1 MEIDRGTRIDEIACS
16 NGINGNIIAAK
27 VDGRAVDLSRQLEN
41 DCSLAWVSVDSPDGL
56 DVLRHSTAHLMAQA
70 VQSLFPGTQV
80 TIGPT
85 IEDGFYYDFKRDQA
99 FTPEEIKK
107 IESRMEEIAKSNLKV
122 TREEMPKGQAIELF
136 RRMGEDYKV
145 AILEDI
151 PDEVVSLYRQGDWVD
166 LCRGPHVPSTGVLKA
181 FKLTGVAGAYWR
193 GNEKNE
199 MLQRIYGTAWP
210 TKQALKEYL
219 RLVEEAK
226 KRDHRKLGQEL
237 GLFMIS
243 DAIGPGL
250 PIWLPK
256 GAMVRSILERY
267 IVDIERS
274 MGYQHVNTPQLAR
287 VDLYKRSGHWDH
299 FKDNMYPPMEFESKE
314 ELVLRPMNCPHHI
327 TIYKHGL
334 HSYRDLPI
342 RLAELGTMYRYERS
356 GALSGLSRVR
366 AMTLNDAHIFCL
378 PEQIQA
384 ETVAVLRLIQR
395 VYRDFGF
402 KDYWYRLSLRNPN
415 DKANFVDNDG
425 MWDRAEAYLRQAL
438 TEVGVPFKEAVGEAA
453 YYGPKID
460 VQLNDVLGHSE
471 TLSTVQLD
479 FYLPERFELEYV
491 DRDGQ
496 YKRPVMIH
504 RGVISTMERMMAFL
518 IEHYAGNFPLWL
530 APVQI
535 KVVTV
540 TDQQLDYARKVS
552 AELKD
557 AGWRVELDGR
567 NEKLGYKIREAQL
580 AKIPYAIVI
589 GDKEVAGS
597 DRGAA
602 PARRREPGADGVWRF
617 QRQAACRG
625 CRRNG
630 RSIEIMRSNEEWRC
644 PIAREARINH
654 QIRAR
659 EVRVIGRQGRAAR
672 RYAVA

>member
-1 MEIDRGTRIDEIACS
+1 MENIHVRLPDGQTVEVRRGTRIDEIGS
-16 NGINGNIIAAK
+16 GHRVDGDIIAAK
-27 VDGRAVDLSRQLEN
+27 VDGRPVDLNRPVEQDCFLEWI
-41 DCSLAWVSVDSPDGL
+41 SIDSPDGL

-85 IEDGFYYDFKRDQA
+85 IEDGFYYDFKRDRA
-99 FTPEEIKK
+99 FTAEELEK
-107 IESRMEEIAKSNLKV
+107 IEARMAEIAQSNLKV
-122 TREEMPKGQAIELF
+122 SREEMPKSKAIELF
-136 RRMGEDYKV
+136 RNMGEDYKV
-145 AILEDI
+145 AILEEI
-151 PDEVVSLYRQGDWVD
+151 PDETVSLYRQGDWVD
-166 LCRGPHVPSTGVLKA
+166 LCRGPHVPSTGAIKA

-199 MLQRIYGTAWP
+199 MLQRIYGTSWP
-210 TKQALKEYL
+210 TKQALKEHL
-219 RLVEEAK
+219 RLLEEAK

-250 PIWLPK
+250 PVWLPK

-267 IVDIERS
+267 IVDLERS
-274 MGYQHVNTPQLAR
+274 LGYQHVNTPQLAR

-299 FKDNMYPPMEFESKE
+299 FKDNMYPLMEFENKE

-327 TIYKHGL
+327 VIYQHGL

-356 GALSGLSRVR
+356 GTLSGLSRVR

-378 PEQIQA
+378 PEQIQSEA
-384 ETVAVLRLIQR
+384 VGVLRLIER

-402 KDYWYRLSLRNPN
+402 KDYWYRLSLRNSK
-415 DKANFVDNDG
+415 DKANFVDNDA
-425 MWDRAEAYLRQAL
+425 MWDKAESYLRQAL
-438 TEVGVPFKEAVGEAA
+438 SEVGVAYKEAVGEAA

-491 DRDGQ
+491 DKDGQ

-518 IEHYAGNFPLWL
+518 IEHHAGNFPLWL

-535 KVVTV
+535 KIVTV
-540 TDQQLDYARKVS
+540 TDQQLDYARRIFM
-552 AELKD
+552 ELK
-557 AGWRVELDGR
+557 AGGWRVELDER

-580 AKIPYAIVI
+580 AKIPYAVVI
-589 GDKEVAGS
+589 GDKEVQAQTV
-597 DRGAA
+597 A
-602 PARRREPGADGVWRF
+602 PRRRGGENLPSMSLNDFVERLK
-617 QRQAACRG
+617 
-625 CRRNG
+625 
-630 RSIEIMRSNEEWRC
+630 SEL
-644 PIAREARINH
+644 AREKGEA
-654 QIRAR
+654 
-659 EVRVIGRQGRAAR
+659 
-672 RYAVA
+672 

>member
-1 MEIDRGTRIDEIACS
+1 MNDIDVTIPGAGTVAVRCGTKIAELLAAQSGS
-16 NGINGNIIAAK
+16 NNAIAAK
-27 VDGRAVDLSRQLEN
+27 IDGRLVDLSRTLER
-41 DCSLAWVSVDSPDGL
+41 DCSVEWIVPESPEGL

-85 IEDGFYYDFKRDQA
+85 IEDGFYYDFKREQA
-99 FTPEEIKK
+99 FSPEELEMIGQ
-107 IESRMEEIAKSNLKV
+107 RMRELVKANLHI
-122 TREEMPKGQAIELF
+122 TREEMRRSEAIELF

-145 AILEDI
+145 EILEEL
-151 PDEVVSLYRQGDWVD
+151 PDETVSLYRQGDWVD
-166 LCRGPHVPSTGVLKA
+166 LCRGPHVPSTGAIRA

-193 GNEKNE
+193 GSEQNE

-210 TKQALKEYL
+210 SKEALKDYL
-219 RLVEEAK
+219 RRVEEAK
-226 KRDHRKLGQEL
+226 KRDHRKLGQDL

-250 PIWLPK
+250 PLWLPK

-267 IVDIERS
+267 IVDVERS
-274 MGYQHVNTPQLAR
+274 LGYQHVNTPQLAR

-299 FKDNMYPPMEFESKE
+299 FKDNMYPPMQFESKE

-327 TIYKHGL
+327 IIYKHEL
-334 HSYRDLPI
+334 RSYRDLPI

-378 PEQIQA
+378 PEQIQSEA
-384 ETVAVLRLIQR
+384 VGVLRLIER
-395 VYRDFGF
+395 VYRNFGF
-402 KDYWYRLSLRNPN
+402 KDYWYRLSLRNPQ
-415 DKANFVDNDG
+415 DKKNFVDNDE
-425 MWDRAEAYLRQAL
+425 MWDKAEQYLREAL
-438 TEVGVPFKEAVGEAA
+438 KEVEIPYKEATGEAA

-460 VQLNDVLGHSE
+460 VQLNDVLGHGE

-496 YKRPVMIH
+496 FKRPVMIH

-530 APVQI
+530 APVQVRI
-535 KVVTV
+535 LTV
-540 TDQQLDYARKVS
+540 TDDHKEYATTVVE
-552 AELKD
+552 ELR
-557 AGWRVELDGR
+557 AGGWRVELDGR

-580 AKIPYAIVI
+580 AKIPYAVVI
-589 GDKEVAGS
+589 GEKEVAA
-597 DRGAA
+597 RTVA
-602 PARRREPGADGVWRF
+602 PRRRGGENLAPLSVNDFIGKLKSDI
-617 QRQAACRG
+617 
-625 CRRNG
+625 
-630 RSIEIMRSNEEWRC
+630 SEETG
-644 PIAREARINH
+644 EAYRMSGS
-654 QIRAR
+654 QQT
-659 EVRVIGRQGRAAR
+659 EVFYR
-672 RYAVA
+672 

>member
-1 MEIDRGTRIDEIACS
+1 MENIQVTLPGGQSIQVRRGIRIDELMSPTDGDQRDVIS
-16 NGINGNIIAAK
+16 AK
-27 VDGRAVDLSRQLEN
+27 VDGRLVDLSRALEK
-41 DCSLAWVSVDSPDGL
+41 DCALEWISVDSPEGL

-85 IEDGFYYDFKRDQA
+85 IENGFYYDFKRTDPFSQ
-99 FTPEEIKK
+99 EELEK
-107 IESRMEEIAKSNLKV
+107 IEKRMAELAQAKLKI
-122 TREEMPKGQAIELF
+122 TREEVARGEAIEMF
-136 RRMGEDYKV
+136 RKMGEDYKV
-145 AILEDI
+145 EIIQGI
-151 PDEVVSLYRQGDWVD
+151 PEETVSLYRQGDWVD
-166 LCRGPHVPSTGVLKA
+166 LCRGPHLPSTNAVRA

-193 GNEKNE
+193 GNEQNE
-199 MLQRIYGTAWP
+199 MLQRIYGTAWHS
-210 TKQALKEYL
+210 KEALKEHL
-219 RLVEEAK
+219 RLLEEAK

-250 PIWLPK
+250 PLWLPK

-299 FKDNMYPPMEFESKE
+299 FKANMYPIMEFENKE

-356 GALSGLSRVR
+356 GTLSGLSRVR
-366 AMTLNDAHIFCL
+366 AMTLNDAHIFCT

-384 ETVAVLRLIQR
+384 EAVGVLRLIER
-395 VYRDFGF
+395 VYKNFGF
-402 KDYWYRLSLRNPN
+402 KDYWYRLSLRNPT
-415 DKANFVDNDG
+415 DQVNFVANDA
-425 MWDRAEAYLRQAL
+425 MWDTAEAHLRRAL
-438 TEVGVPFKEAVGEAA
+438 GEVGVAYKEAPGEAA

-491 DRDGQ
+491 DKDGQ

-530 APVQI
+530 APVQVRI
-535 KVVTV
+535 LTV
-540 TDQQLDYARKVS
+540 TDGHKEYAKKIFEQLRDQ
-552 AELKD
+552 
-557 AGWRVELDGR
+557 GWRVELDGR
-567 NEKLGYKIREAQL
+567 NEKLGYKIREAQI
-580 AKIPYAIVI
+580 AKIPYAVVI
-589 GDKEVAGS
+589 GDKEVAAETLAPRRRGGENLPPAPLVDFIRRLES
-597 DRGAA
+597 EVAQEMGAA
-602 PARRREPGADGVWRF
+602 
-617 QRQAACRG
+617 
-625 CRRNG
+625 
-630 RSIEIMRSNEEWRC
+630 
-644 PIAREARINH
+644 
-654 QIRAR
+654 
-659 EVRVIGRQGRAAR
+659 
-672 RYAVA
+672 

>member
-1 MEIDRGTRIDEIACS
+1 MENIHVRLPDGQTVEVRRGTRIDEIGSGHRAD
-16 NGINGNIIAAK
+16 GDIIAAK
-27 VDGRAVDLSRQLEN
+27 VDGRPVDLNRPVEQDCFLEWI
-41 DCSLAWVSVDSPDGL
+41 SIDSPDGL

-85 IEDGFYYDFKRDQA
+85 IEDGFYYDFKRDRA
-99 FTPEEIKK
+99 FTAEELEK
-107 IESRMEEIAKSNLKV
+107 IEARMAEIAQSNLKV
-122 TREEMPKGQAIELF
+122 SREEMPKSQAIELF
-136 RRMGEDYKV
+136 RNMGEDYKV
-145 AILEDI
+145 AILEEI
-151 PDEVVSLYRQGDWVD
+151 PDETVSLYRQGDWVD
-166 LCRGPHVPSTGVLKA
+166 LCRGPHVPSTGAIKA

-199 MLQRIYGTAWP
+199 MLQRIYGTSWP
-210 TKQALKEYL
+210 TKQALKEHL
-219 RLVEEAK
+219 RLLEETK

-250 PIWLPK
+250 PVWLPK

-267 IVDIERS
+267 IVDLERS
-274 MGYQHVNTPQLAR
+274 LGYQHVNTPQLAR

-299 FKDNMYPPMEFESKE
+299 FKDNMYPLMEFENKE

-327 TIYKHGL
+327 VIYQHGL

-356 GALSGLSRVR
+356 GTLSGLSRVR

-378 PEQIQA
+378 PEQIQSEA
-384 ETVAVLRLIQR
+384 VGVLRLIER

-402 KDYWYRLSLRNPN
+402 KDYWYRLSLRNSK
-415 DKANFVDNDG
+415 DKANFVDNDA
-425 MWDRAEAYLRQAL
+425 MWDKAESYLRQAL
-438 TEVGVPFKEAVGEAA
+438 SEVGVAYKEAVGEAA

-491 DRDGQ
+491 DKDGQ

-518 IEHYAGNFPLWL
+518 IEHHAGNFPLWL

-535 KVVTV
+535 KIVTV
-540 TDQQLDYARKVS
+540 TDQQLDYARRIFM
-552 AELKD
+552 ELK
-557 AGWRVELDGR
+557 AGGWRVELDER

-580 AKIPYAIVI
+580 AKIPYAVVI
-589 GDKEVAGS
+589 GDKEVQAQTV
-597 DRGAA
+597 A
-602 PARRREPGADGVWRF
+602 PRRRGGENLPSMSLNDFVERLK
-617 QRQAACRG
+617 
-625 CRRNG
+625 
-630 RSIEIMRSNEEWRC
+630 SEL
-644 PIAREARINH
+644 AREKGEA
-654 QIRAR
+654 
-659 EVRVIGRQGRAAR
+659 
-672 RYAVA
+672 

>member
-1 MEIDRGTRIDEIACS
+1 MESVRVTLSDGKSVEIRRGSRIYELASLLSVD
-16 NGINGNIIAAK
+16 GGIIAAK
-27 VDGRAVDLSRQLEN
+27 LNGSPVDLSRAIDE
-41 DCSLAWVSVDSPDGL
+41 DCSLEWVSIDSPEGL
-56 DVLRHSTAHLMAQA
+56 DVLRHSTAHLMAHA

-85 IEDGFYYDFKRDQA
+85 IQDGFYYDFKRETP
-99 FTPEEIKK
+99 FTPEEIAK
-107 IESRMEEIAKSNLKV
+107 IEQRMEDLARANLNV
-122 TREEMPKGQAIELF
+122 TREEMPKAQAIEMF

-145 AILEDI
+145 SIIEGITED
-151 PDEVVSLYRQGDWVD
+151 PVSLYRQGDWID
-166 LCRGPHVPSTGVLKA
+166 LCRGPHVPSTGKLKA
-181 FKLTGVAGAYWR
+181 FKITSVAGAYWR
-193 GNEKNE
+193 GDEKNE
-199 MLQRIYGTAWP
+199 MLQRIYGTSWP
-210 TKQALKEYL
+210 TKPALKEYL

-256 GAMVRSILERY
+256 GALLRSILERY

-274 MGYQHVNTPQLAR
+274 LGYQHVNTPQLAR

-299 FKDNMYPPMEFESKE
+299 FKDNMYPPMAFENKE

-327 TIYKHGL
+327 IIYKHEL
-334 HSYRDLPI
+334 HSYRNLPI

-384 ETVAVLRLIQR
+384 EAVGVIRLIQR

-402 KDYWYRLSLRNPN
+402 KEYWYRLSLRNPK
-415 DKANFVDNDG
+415 DKINFVDNDA
-425 MWDRAEAYLRQAL
+425 MWDTAEEYLRQAL
-438 TEVGVPFKEAVGEAA
+438 AEVGVPYKEAPGEAA

-491 DRDGQ
+491 DKDGQ

-504 RGVISTMERMMAFL
+504 RGVISTMERMTAFL
-518 IEHYAGNFPLWL
+518 IEHHAGNFPLWL
-530 APVQI
+530 APVQLKI
-535 KVVTV
+535 VTV
-540 TDQQLDYARKVS
+540 TEQQLDYAREVFT
-552 AELKD
+552 ELKD
-557 AGWRVELDGR
+557 AGWRVELDER

-580 AKIPYAIVI
+580 AKIPYTIVI
-589 GDKEVAGS
+589 GDSEVQAQTVAPRRRGGENLAPMPLNDFIERLKSEVAQE
-597 DRGAA
+597 RG
-602 PARRREPGADGVWRF
+602 
-617 QRQAACRG
+617 
-625 CRRNG
+625 
-630 RSIEIMRSNEEWRC
+630 
-644 PIAREARINH
+644 EA
-654 QIRAR
+654 
-659 EVRVIGRQGRAAR
+659 
-672 RYAVA
+672 

>member
-1 MEIDRGTRIDEIACS
+1 MDSIHVTLPDGQSVEVERGTRIDEIGPVSAT
-16 NGINGNIIAAK
+16 NGNIIAAK
-27 VDGRAVDLSRQLEN
+27 IDGRPVDLSHRLDK
-41 DCSLAWVSVDSPDGL
+41 DCSLAWVSIDSPDGL

-85 IEDGFYYDFKRDQA
+85 IEDGFYYDFKRDRA
-99 FTPEEIKK
+99 FTPEEIEK
-107 IESRMEEIAKSNLKV
+107 IEARMEEIAKSNLKV
-122 TREEMPKGQAIELF
+122 TREEMPKRQAIELF
-136 RRMGEDYKV
+136 RGMGEDYKV
-145 AILEDI
+145 AIIEDI
-151 PDEVVSLYRQGDWVD
+151 PDEKVSLYRQGNWVD
-166 LCRGPHVPSTGVLKA
+166 LCRGPHVPSTGVIKA

-193 GNEKNE
+193 GDEKNE

-210 TKQALKEYL
+210 TRQALKEHL
-219 RLVEEAK
+219 RLLEEAK

-243 DAIGPGL
+243 DVVGPGL

-274 MGYQHVNTPQLAR
+274 TGYEHVNTPQLAR
-287 VDLYKRSGHWDH
+287 LDLYKRSGHWDH
-299 FKDNMYPPMEFESKE
+299 FKDNMYPPMEFENKE

-327 TIYKHGL
+327 IIYKHGL
-334 HSYRDLPI
+334 HSYRDLPL

-356 GALSGLSRVR
+356 GVLSGLSRVR

-378 PEQIQA
+378 PEQIEG

-402 KDYWYRLSLRNPN
+402 KDYWYRLSLRNPV
-415 DKANFVDNDG
+415 DKANFVDNDA
-425 MWDRAEAYLRQAL
+425 MWDRAEGYLRQAL
-438 TEVGVPFKEAVGEAA
+438 NEVGVSFKEAVGEAA

-530 APVQI
+530 APVQV

-540 TDQQLDYARKVS
+540 TDQQLDYAREVS
-552 AELKD
+552 AELTA
-557 AGWRVELDGR
+557 AGWRVELDER

-580 AKIPYAIVI
+580 SKIPYAVVI
-589 GDKEVAGS
+589 GDKEVEAQTV
-597 DRGAA
+597 A
-602 PARRREPGADGVWRF
+602 PRRRGGENVAPLSVDDF
-617 QRQAACRG
+617 IQRLKLEVAQERG
-625 CRRNG
+625 
-630 RSIEIMRSNEEWRC
+630 
-644 PIAREARINH
+644 EA
-654 QIRAR
+654 
-659 EVRVIGRQGRAAR
+659 
-672 RYAVA
+672 

>member
-1 MEIDRGTRIDEIACS
+1 MDSIHVTLPDGKSVEVERGTRIDEIAPS
-16 NGINGNIIAAK
+16 ASTDGNIIAAK
-27 VDGRAVDLSRQLEN
+27 IDGRPVDLSRRLDN
-41 DCSLAWVSVDSPDGL
+41 DCSLAWVSIDSPDGL

-85 IEDGFYYDFKRDQA
+85 IEDGFYYDFKRDRA
-99 FTPEEIKK
+99 FTPDEIEK
-107 IESRMEEIAKSNLKV
+107 IEARMEEIAKSNLKV
-122 TREEMPKGQAIELF
+122 TREEMPKSQAIELF
-136 RRMGEDYKV
+136 RGMGEDYKV
-145 AILEDI
+145 AIIEDI
-151 PDEVVSLYRQGDWVD
+151 PDEKVSLYRQGDWVD
-166 LCRGPHVPSTGVLKA
+166 LCRGPHVPSTGAIKA

-210 TKQALKEYL
+210 TKQALKEHL
-219 RLVEEAK
+219 RLLEEAK

-243 DAIGPGL
+243 DVVGPGL

-299 FKDNMYPPMEFESKE
+299 FKDNMYPPMEFENKE

-334 HSYRDLPI
+334 HSYRDLPV

-402 KDYWYRLSLRNPN
+402 KDYWYRLSLRNPM
-415 DKANFVDNDG
+415 DKANFVDNDA
-425 MWDRAEAYLRQAL
+425 MWDGAEAYLRQAL
-438 TEVGVPFKEAVGEAA
+438 DEVGVSFKEAVGEAA

-496 YKRPVMIH
+496 HKRPVMIH

-530 APVQI
+530 APVQV

-552 AELKD
+552 AELTG
-557 AGWRVELDGR
+557 AGWRVELDQR

-580 AKIPYAIVI
+580 AKIPYAVVI
-589 GDKEVAGS
+589 GDKEVEAQTV
-597 DRGAA
+597 A
-602 PARRREPGADGVWRF
+602 PRRRGGENVAPLSVTDF
-617 QRQAACRG
+617 IQRLKFEVAQERG
-625 CRRNG
+625 
-630 RSIEIMRSNEEWRC
+630 
-644 PIAREARINH
+644 EA
-654 QIRAR
+654 
-659 EVRVIGRQGRAAR
+659 
-672 RYAVA
+672 

>member
-1 MEIDRGTRIDEIACS
+1 MDSIHVTLPDGKSVEIPRGTRIDEIAPVVAT
-16 NGINGNIIAAK
+16 NGNIIAAK
-27 VDGRAVDLSRQLEN
+27 IDGRPVDLSRRLDS
-41 DCSLAWVSVDSPDGL
+41 DCSLAWVSIDSPDGL

-85 IEDGFYYDFKRDQA
+85 IEDGFYYDFKRDRA
-99 FTPEEIKK
+99 FTPEEIEK
-107 IESRMEEIAKSNLKV
+107 IEARMEEIAKSDLKV
-122 TREEMPKGQAIELF
+122 SREEMPKSQAIELF
-136 RRMGEDYKV
+136 RGMGEDYKV
-145 AILEDI
+145 AIIEDL
-151 PDEVVSLYRQGDWVD
+151 PDENVSLYRQGDWVD
-166 LCRGPHVPSTGVLKA
+166 LCRGPHVPSTGAIKA

-210 TKQALKEYL
+210 TKQALKEHL
-219 RLVEEAK
+219 RLLEEAK

-243 DAIGPGL
+243 DVVGPGL

-299 FKDNMYPPMEFESKE
+299 FKDNMYPPMEFENKE

-334 HSYRDLPI
+334 HSYRDLPV

-356 GALSGLSRVR
+356 GVLSGLSRVR

-384 ETVAVLRLIQR
+384 ETVGVLQLIQR

-402 KDYWYRLSLRNPN
+402 KDYWYRLSLRNPM
-415 DKANFVDNDG
+415 DKANFVDNDA
-425 MWDRAEAYLRQAL
+425 MWDRAEGYLRQAL
-438 TEVGVPFKEAVGEAA
+438 NEVGVSFKEAVGEAA

-530 APVQI
+530 APVQV

-540 TDQQLDYARKVS
+540 TDQQLDYARRVS
-552 AELKD
+552 AELTA
-557 AGWRVELDGR
+557 AGWRVELDER

-580 AKIPYAIVI
+580 AKIPYAVVI
-589 GDKEVAGS
+589 GDKEVEAQTV
-597 DRGAA
+597 A
-602 PARRREPGADGVWRF
+602 PRRRGGENVAPLSVGDF
-617 QRQAACRG
+617 IQRLKFEVAQERG
-625 CRRNG
+625 
-630 RSIEIMRSNEEWRC
+630 
-644 PIAREARINH
+644 EA
-654 QIRAR
+654 
-659 EVRVIGRQGRAAR
+659 
-672 RYAVA
+672 

>member
-1 MEIDRGTRIDEIACS
+1 MDSIRVTLTDGKSVEVHRGTPIEEVASALGCKGD
-16 NGINGNIIAAK
+16 IIAATA
-27 VDGRAVDLSRQLEN
+27 DGCPVDLSRPLEN
-41 DCSLAWVSVDSPDGL
+41 DCSLGWISIDSPEGL
-56 DVLRHSTAHLMAQA
+56 EVLRHSTAHLMAQA

-85 IEDGFYYDFKRDQA
+85 IADGFYYDFKRDRA
-99 FTPEEIKK
+99 FTPEELEK
-107 IESRMEEIAKSNLKV
+107 IEARMAEIAGSNLRV
-122 TREEMPKGQAIELF
+122 TREELAKGEAIELF
-136 RRMGEDYKV
+136 RGMGEDYKV
-145 AILEDI
+145 AIIEGI
-151 PDEVVSLYRQGDWVD
+151 PDEIVSLYRQGDWVD
-166 LCRGPHVPSTGVLKA
+166 LCRGPHVPSTAVIKA
-181 FKLTGVAGAYWR
+181 FKLTSVAGAYWR
-193 GNEKNE
+193 GDEKNE

-210 TKQALKEYL
+210 TQQALKEHL
-219 RLVEEAK
+219 RLLEEAR

-250 PIWLPK
+250 PLWLPR

-267 IVDIERS
+267 IVDIERKS
-274 MGYQHVNTPQLAR
+274 GYQHVNTPQLAR
-287 VDLYKRSGHWDH
+287 VDLYKQSGHWDH
-299 FKDNMYPPMEFESKE
+299 FKDNMYPLMEFDNKE

-378 PEQIQA
+378 PEQIQSEA
-384 ETVAVLRLIQR
+384 VGVLRLIER
-395 VYRDFGF
+395 VYKDFGF
-402 KDYWYRLSLRNPN
+402 KDYWYRLSLRNPK
-415 DKANFVDNDG
+415 DKASFVDNDA

-438 TEVGVPFKEAVGEAA
+438 SEVGVSYKEAIGEAA

-460 VQLNDVLGHSE
+460 VQLNDVLGHGE

-504 RGVISTMERMMAFL
+504 RGVISTLERMMAFL

-530 APVQI
+530 APVQMKI
-535 KVVTV
+535 VTV
-540 TDQQLDYARKVS
+540 TDQQLEYARQIFAALS
-552 AELKD
+552 E
-557 AGWRVELDGR
+557 AGWRAELDER

-580 AKIPYAIVI
+580 AKIPYAVVI
-589 GDKEVAGS
+589 GDKEVQSGTV
-597 DRGAA
+597 A
-602 PARRREPGADGVWRF
+602 PRRRGGENLPPMSLKEFVERLKHEFAHE
-617 QRQAACRG
+617 RG
-625 CRRNG
+625 
-630 RSIEIMRSNEEWRC
+630 
-644 PIAREARINH
+644 EA
-654 QIRAR
+654 
-659 EVRVIGRQGRAAR
+659 
-672 RYAVA
+672 

>member
-1 MEIDRGTRIDEIACS
+1 MDSVRVTLSDGKSVEIGRGSRIYDLAS
-16 NGINGNIIAAK
+16 SLSVDGAIIAAK
-27 VDGRAVDLSRQLEN
+27 VNGSPVDLSRVLDE
-41 DCSLAWVSVDSPDGL
+41 DCSLEWVSIDSPEGL

-85 IEDGFYYDFKRDQA
+85 IQDGFYYDFKRETP
-99 FTPEEIKK
+99 FTPEEIAK
-107 IESRMEEIAKSNLKV
+107 IEQRMEELARANLKV
-122 TREEMPKGQAIELF
+122 TREEMPKAQAIEMF

-145 AILEDI
+145 SIIEGISDD
-151 PDEVVSLYRQGDWVD
+151 PVSLYRQGDWID
-166 LCRGPHVPSTGVLKA
+166 LCRGPHVPSTGKLKA
-181 FKLTGVAGAYWR
+181 FKITGVAGAYWR
-193 GNEKNE
+193 GDEKNE
-199 MLQRIYGTAWP
+199 MLQRIYGTSWP

-219 RLVEEAK
+219 RRVEEAK

-243 DAIGPGL
+243 DAVGPGL

-256 GAMVRSILERY
+256 GALLRSILERY
-267 IVDIERS
+267 IVDLERS
-274 MGYQHVNTPQLAR
+274 LGYQHVNTPQLAR

-299 FKDNMYPPMEFESKE
+299 FKDNMYPPMAFENKE

-327 TIYKHGL
+327 IIYKHDL
-334 HSYRDLPI
+334 HSYRNLPI

-384 ETVAVLRLIQR
+384 EAVGVIRLIQR

-402 KDYWYRLSLRNPN
+402 KEYWYRLSLRNPK
-415 DKANFVDNDG
+415 DKTNFVDNDA
-425 MWDRAEAYLRQAL
+425 MWDTAEEYLRQAL
-438 TEVGVPFKEAVGEAA
+438 AEVGVPYEEAPGEAA

-491 DRDGQ
+491 DKDGQ

-504 RGVISTMERMMAFL
+504 RGVISTMERMTAFL
-518 IEHYAGNFPLWL
+518 IEHHAGNFPLWL
-530 APVQI
+530 APVQLKI
-535 KVVTV
+535 VTV
-540 TDQQLDYARKVS
+540 TEQQLDYARKVFT
-552 AELKD
+552 ELKD
-557 AGWRVELDGR
+557 AGWRVELDER

-589 GDKEVAGS
+589 GDSEVQSQTLAPRRRGGENLAPMPLNEFMERLRSEVAQE
-597 DRGAA
+597 RG
-602 PARRREPGADGVWRF
+602 
-617 QRQAACRG
+617 
-625 CRRNG
+625 
-630 RSIEIMRSNEEWRC
+630 
-644 PIAREARINH
+644 EA
-654 QIRAR
+654 
-659 EVRVIGRQGRAAR
+659 
-672 RYAVA
+672 

>member
-1 MEIDRGTRIDEIACS
+1 LTRKRSAVQSCPCLPLFANKIEMDSIHVTLPDGKSVEIPRGTRIDEIAPVVAT
-16 NGINGNIIAAK
+16 NGNIIAAK
-27 VDGRAVDLSRQLEN
+27 IDGRPVDLSRRLDS
-41 DCSLAWVSVDSPDGL
+41 DCSLAWVSIDSPDGL

-85 IEDGFYYDFKRDQA
+85 IEDGFYYDFKRDRA
-99 FTPEEIKK
+99 FTPEEIEK
-107 IESRMEEIAKSNLKV
+107 IEARMEEIAKSDLKV
-122 TREEMPKGQAIELF
+122 SREEMPKSQAIELF
-136 RRMGEDYKV
+136 RGMGEDYKV
-145 AILEDI
+145 AIIEDL
-151 PDEVVSLYRQGDWVD
+151 PDENVSLYRQGDWVD
-166 LCRGPHVPSTGVLKA
+166 LCRGPHVPSTGAIKA

-210 TKQALKEYL
+210 TKQALKEHL
-219 RLVEEAK
+219 RLLEEAK

-243 DAIGPGL
+243 DVVGPGL

-299 FKDNMYPPMEFESKE
+299 FKDNMYPPMEFENKE

-334 HSYRDLPI
+334 HSYRDLPV

-356 GALSGLSRVR
+356 GVLSGLSRVR

-384 ETVAVLRLIQR
+384 ETVGVLQLIQR

-402 KDYWYRLSLRNPN
+402 KDYWYRLSLRNPM
-415 DKANFVDNDG
+415 DKANFVDNDA
-425 MWDRAEAYLRQAL
+425 MWDRAEGYLRQAL
-438 TEVGVPFKEAVGEAA
+438 NEVGVSFKEAVGEAA

-530 APVQI
+530 APVQV

-540 TDQQLDYARKVS
+540 TDQQLDYARRVS
-552 AELKD
+552 AELTA
-557 AGWRVELDGR
+557 AGWRVELDER

-580 AKIPYAIVI
+580 AKIPYAVVI
-589 GDKEVAGS
+589 GDKEVEAQTV
-597 DRGAA
+597 A
-602 PARRREPGADGVWRF
+602 PRRRGGENVAPLSVSDF
-617 QRQAACRG
+617 IQRLKFEVAQERG
-625 CRRNG
+625 
-630 RSIEIMRSNEEWRC
+630 
-644 PIAREARINH
+644 EA
-654 QIRAR
+654 
-659 EVRVIGRQGRAAR
+659 
-672 RYAVA
+672 

>member
-1 MEIDRGTRIDEIACS
+1 MDSVRVTLSDGKSVEIRRGSRIYELASLLSVD
-16 NGINGNIIAAK
+16 GGIIAAK
-27 VDGRAVDLSRQLEN
+27 LNGSPVDLSRALDE
-41 DCSLAWVSVDSPDGL
+41 DCSVEWVSIDSPEGL

-85 IEDGFYYDFKRDQA
+85 IQDGFYYDFKRETP
-99 FTPEEIKK
+99 FTPEEIAK
-107 IESRMEEIAKSNLKV
+107 IEQRMEELARANLKV
-122 TREEMPKGQAIELF
+122 TREEMPKAQAIEMF

-145 AILEDI
+145 SIIEGITED
-151 PDEVVSLYRQGDWVD
+151 PVSLYRQGDWID
-166 LCRGPHVPSTGVLKA
+166 LCRGPHVPSTGKLKA
-181 FKLTGVAGAYWR
+181 FKITGVAGAYWR
-193 GNEKNE
+193 GDEKNE
-199 MLQRIYGTAWP
+199 MLQRIYGTSWP
-210 TKQALKEYL
+210 TKPALKEYL

-256 GAMVRSILERY
+256 GALLRSILERY

-274 MGYQHVNTPQLAR
+274 LGYQHVNTPQLAR

-299 FKDNMYPPMEFESKE
+299 FKDNMYPPMEFENKE

-327 TIYKHGL
+327 IIYKHEL
-334 HSYRDLPI
+334 HSYRNLPI

-378 PEQIQA
+378 PQQIQA
-384 ETVAVLRLIQR
+384 EAVSVIRLIQR

-402 KDYWYRLSLRNPN
+402 KEYWYRLSLRNPK
-415 DKANFVDNDG
+415 DKINFVDNDA
-425 MWDRAEAYLRQAL
+425 MWDTAEEYLRKAL
-438 TEVGVPFKEAVGEAA
+438 AEVGVPYEEAPGEAA

-491 DRDGQ
+491 DKDGQ
-496 YKRPVMIH
+496 YRRPVMIH
-504 RGVISTMERMMAFL
+504 RGVISTMERMTAFL
-518 IEHYAGNFPLWL
+518 IEHHAGNFPLWL
-530 APVQI
+530 APVQLKI
-535 KVVTV
+535 VTV
-540 TDQQLDYARKVS
+540 TEQQLDYAREVFT
-552 AELKD
+552 ELKD
-557 AGWRVELDGR
+557 AGWRVELDER

-589 GDKEVAGS
+589 GDSEVQAQTVAPRRRGGENLGPMPLNELFERLKSEVAQE
-597 DRGAA
+597 RG
-602 PARRREPGADGVWRF
+602 
-617 QRQAACRG
+617 
-625 CRRNG
+625 
-630 RSIEIMRSNEEWRC
+630 
-644 PIAREARINH
+644 EA
-654 QIRAR
+654 
-659 EVRVIGRQGRAAR
+659 
-672 RYAVA
+672 